1 MTLNDI
7 KKEVAHLGF
16 ESESAVDSSI
26 ESAVRRA
33 LSTIYT
39 EHGTRALGRI
49 YQNLPTPTRHISMIV
64 HEPRGEEVITL
75 EDNTY
80 AFVICGTG
88 RFELTDES
96 GTRTESFDTQNGYV
110 HGRVKGEAKIRFLGE
125 FRYTVYDLC
134 IYDEVFA
141 DGDAPM
147 RFGRICEY
155 DLNNVFPDFL
165 FAITAP
171 ADAYGK
177 KITGASVSSGTLYIP
192 YSYVGEVVIEYRKR
206 APEVSINTPDTE
218 LNIPIEL
225 VSLVPL
231 LTAAY
236 VWLDDDAEKAQYYMS
251 LYRDGMSA
259 VKLYTRRAVETEFT
273 DATGWA

>member
-64 HEPRGEEVITL
+64 HEPGGEEVITL

-96 GTRTESFDTQNGYV
+96 GAALQQ
-110 HGRVKGEAKIRFLGE
+110 A
-125 FRYTVYDLC
+125 
-134 IYDEVFA
+134 
-141 DGDAPM
+141 M
-147 RFGRICEY
+147 R
-155 DLNNVFPDFL
+155 
-165 FAITAP
+165 AIQG
-171 ADAYGK
+171 GK
-177 KITGASVSSGTLYIP
+177 T
-192 YSYVGEVVIEYRKR
+192 
-206 APEVSINTPDTE
+206 DTE
-218 LNIPIEL
+218 T
-225 VSLVPL
+225 
-231 LTAAY
+231 TAGH
-236 VWLDDDAEKAQYYMS
+236 WQ
-251 LYRDGMSA
+251 RP
-259 VKLYTRRAVETEFT
+259 VE
-273 DATGWA
+273 